1 MPGIA
6 MKASK
11 HVCFQSPSARPGD
24 CEDGTRT
31 PDVSAIR
38 TYWKTRVSD
47 CPRRTRALIPRET
60 PSPPSLAT
68 CPPYVPPPRI
78 ASPRAAKSTRGT
90 HSDSAKVIDYP
101 DAAPGACLT
110 HDLGRPQ

>member
-1 MPGIA
+1 

-24 CEDGTRT
+24 CEAGTRIAGISA
-31 PDVSAIR
+31 VS

-60 PSPPSLAT
+60 LRPCRSPNPRRMSRPADRAT
-68 CPPYVPPPRI
+68 
-78 ASPRAAKSTRGT
+78 ASGEVNQGHPLCFCKSHRLSGTLRQARGDGIR
-90 HSDSAKVIDYP
+90 SRR
-101 DAAPGACLT
+101 L
-110 HDLGRPQ
+110 PQ